1 VEHCS
6 LLLLVACAE
15 DTAPNDG
22 ASMVV
27 MPDDTVNPSPTGS
40 SEGTPPTNAP
50 SGDDS
55 VPGPAATPPGLGP
68 VVPPTG
74 SPTLVPIDPP
84 VGTPGSTPVPV
95 EPNPEPQPLGTAG
108 AAPTVLPVGGA
119 GPVASGG
126 AAGEAM
132 GGGGTAGAGTGGA
145 APMNG
150 VCPASPG
157 TAPSGMIAASLV
169 AGVEPEDTNYHLF
182 EGAAWLG
189 DAVYFSDIN
198 PNPWNSTIRKYVPA
212 TGMVTNFL
220 VDAAS
225 NGLAVSSDG
234 VLFSATAGKKQ
245 ITRYGSDG
253 GEEVAVPGPFN
264 SPNDIAIAADGTI
277 YFTDPQQGELA
288 AGNLP
293 QVVHVVKDGVDA
305 VFSQEI
311 MTPNGVTLSPDD
323 SILYVSGGGFTGFV
337 KKVTLVDGL
346 AGAIEDFATGLQVP
360 DGMGIDCAG
369 NLYVVLH
376 EPQQVAVYEPGGMQ
390 IATITLGNAAN
401 GQAGK
406 PTNVAFGGADRQ
418 TLYVTAAYSL
428 WEVPLQIA
436 GFPN

>member
-1 VEHCS
+1 
-6 LLLLVACAE
+6 
-15 DTAPNDG
+15 
-22 ASMVV
+22 
-27 MPDDTVNPSPTGS
+27 
-40 SEGTPPTNAP
+40 
-50 SGDDS
+50 
-55 VPGPAATPPGLGP
+55 
-68 VVPPTG
+68 
-74 SPTLVPIDPP
+74 
-84 VGTPGSTPVPV
+84 
-95 EPNPEPQPLGTAG
+95 
-108 AAPTVLPVGGA
+108 
-119 GPVASGG
+119 
-126 AAGEAM
+126 M
-132 GGGGTAGAGTGGA
+132 GGGGMAGSGTGGA
-145 APMNG
+145 PPVNS
-150 VCPASPG
+150 VCPAAPG
-157 TAPSGMIAASLV
+157 TAPSGMMAATLV
-169 AGVEPEDTNYHLF
+169 QGVEPEDTNYHLF

-212 TGMVTNFL
+212 TGMVTNFV

-245 ITRYGSDG
+245 ITRYTSDG

-305 VFSQEI
+305 VFSEEI
-311 MTPNGVTLSPDD
+311 TGPNGVTLSPDD

-346 AGAIEDFATGLQVP
+346 AGAIEDIATGLQVP

-369 NLYVVLH
+369 NLYVALH
-376 EPQQVAVYEPGGMQ
+376 EPQQVAVYEPGGTQ
-390 IATITLGNAAN
+390 IATITVGNASN

-406 PTNVAFGGADRQ
+406 PTNVAFGGADRK
-418 TLYVTAAYSL
+418 TLYITAAYSL

-436 GFPN
+436 GLPN